1 MRRRQLFVIA
11 AGLLPGAAFAQSQ
24 PTPTPPWRG
33 SGPPGSAAER
43 EERHRWLE
51 ENWNNLPAERRLEAQ
66 QRFHRGMGAQRPGD
80 EEMRQRWQGMTPG
93 QRQEL
98 MYGPHRM
105 GRGGRHRMG
114 GPMGPPGGPPPDPPR
129 QGG

>member
-1 MRRRQLFVIA
+1 MRRRLLLSA
-11 AGLLPGAAFAQSQ
+11 GAGLFSGAALAQGQ
-24 PTPTPPWRG
+24 PAQTPPWRG
-33 SGPPGSAAER
+33 SGPPRSAAER
-43 EERHRWLE
+43 DERHRWLE
-51 ENWNNLPAERRLEAQ
+51 ENWDSLSTEQRREAEE
-66 QRFHRGMGAQRPGD
+66 RFRRGMGPQGPNA

-105 GRGGRHRMG
+105 GRGG
-114 GPMGPPGGPPPDPPR
+114 GPRMGPPGGPPPGPPR